1 MKKYLRKCTM
11 DDFNVLRELAIG
23 TYYETFAHLN
33 TKEDMEAYLEDAF
46 NTEKFADELKDSN
59 SEFYFLYCDG
69 KIAGYLKLNEAPSQ
83 TDVNDEKSLEIERIY
98 IASDFQEKGLGNY
111 LMEKAISVA
120 SKRNKQ
126 YLWLGVWEKNE
137 KAICFYKKNGF
148 FEVGTHSF
156 FMGDDEQTDYIM
168 RKDLL

>member
-11 DDFNVLRELAIG
+11 DDFNVLRELDIG

-33 TKEDMEAYLEDAF
+33 TKED
-46 NTEKFADELKDSN
+46 
-59 SEFYFLYCDG
+59 
-69 KIAGYLKLNEAPSQ
+69 PSQ